1 MLCTPLLHHLQLQP
15 NHANSKSLILNCSA
29 PLIHIKKDDS
39 LIIKHPES
47 PTHLLAILIDLK
59 ENPKFILKSIQVRCD
74 SCDFFVQCSGA
85 MWKRILEEIEGL
97 NCAWNVSMPPAY
109 ELKQVFRK

>member
-1 MLCTPLLHHLQLQP
+1 
-15 NHANSKSLILNCSA
+15 
-29 PLIHIKKDDS
+29 
-39 LIIKHPES
+39 
-47 PTHLLAILIDLK
+47 
-59 ENPKFILKSIQVRCD
+59 
-74 SCDFFVQCSGA
+74 